1 MGSDV
6 GNRTSILKTPAMN
19 PETRDV
25 LSLALL
31 PARLNAEQAAIL
43 LGFAAHDIPTLANAR
58 LLRPLGQARQNTV
71 KYYATVDLLRLRED
85 AKWLAKATEAVSAH
99 WVHKRS
105 RRGLGGA
112 DGAAGT
118 PSRQP

>member
-1 MGSDV
+1 
-6 GNRTSILKTPAMN
+6 MN
-19 PETRDV
+19 PEARSV
-25 LSLALL
+25 LTLALL

-43 LGFAAHDIPTLANAR
+43 LGFSAHDIPTLVTAR
-58 LLRPLGQARQNTV
+58 LLRPLGTARHNTV

-112 DGAAGT
+112 NGAAGA
-118 PSRQP
+118 PSWQS